1 MAGGCPD
8 PNRAGCLQSDPRPG
22 VNFCGACGASAA
34 SLGIAGAVPMSP
46 PTARAVPA
54 SALRDGLLRDL
65 AATRTTREPV
75 SLQSGLMAAAGVLV
89 GVAASALVFDV
100 GFGGDGINTLG
111 GFFIGLLTLV
121 GLWFAGSRMP
131 RPFVVAASTAAVF
144 VAPATSLALF
154 AESFDDGGNLGLPL
168 LFAGSLLGALWFLP
182 GLRARP
188 ALLGFGLL
196 HASIGLVTLIG
207 TERFA
212 NRLEAFIETQDF
224 GYVSDLPSEIGI
236 FSLLV
241 GVALLVTAYALDRR
255 RWPNV
260 ATPFVAVGLAL
271 TLVAASAL
279 RTDPSVGTGVLVIL
293 VAAGTFVFG
302 AITGRRAVT
311 WIGTGL
317 VTAGLIVLTNFMAG
331 NGRTLVEFAVFSL
344 LIGTIVGAVAHFSAP
359 KLAERLPR

>member
-8 PNRAGCLQSDPRPG
+8 PTRVGCLQSNPKSG

-34 SLGIAGAVPMSP
+34 SLGVPGATPMSP
-46 PTARAVPA
+46 PTAPRAVA
-54 SALRDGLLRDL
+54 TSALRDGLIRDL
-65 AATRTTREPV
+65 TATRSTREPV
-75 SLQSGLMAAAGVLV
+75 SLQSGLMASAGILV
-89 GVAASALVFDV
+89 GVAASALVLDV
-100 GFGGDGINTLG
+100 GFGGDELNTLG
-111 GFFIGLLTLV
+111 GFFVGLLALV

-131 RPFVVAASTAAVF
+131 RPFVIAATTAVLF
-144 VAPATSLALF
+144 VAPFTSLALF
-154 AESFDDGGNLGLPL
+154 ADSLDDGNLGLPL
-168 LFAGSLLGALWFLP
+168 LFAGAVHGALWFLP

-207 TERFA
+207 TERFSD
-212 NRLEAFIETQDF
+212 RLEVFIETQDLEYF
-224 GYVSDLPSEIGI
+224 ADLTSEIGI
-236 FSLLV
+236 FALLIGVGLLV
-241 GVALLVTAYALDRR
+241 SAYVLDRR

-260 ATPFVAVGLAL
+260 ATPFVAVGLTL
-271 TLVAASAL
+271 TLLAASAL

-317 VTAGLIVLTNFMAG
+317 VTVGLVVLTNFMAG
-331 NGRTLVEFAVFSL
+331 DGRTLVEFAVFSL
-344 LIGTIVGAVAHFSAP
+344 LIGAIVGAVAHFSAP

>member
-1 MAGGCPD
+1 
-8 PNRAGCLQSDPRPG
+8 
-22 VNFCGACGASAA
+22 
-34 SLGIAGAVPMSP
+34 MSP
-46 PTARAVPA
+46 PSVPRAVDT
-54 SALRDGLLRDL
+54 SALRDGLIRDL
-65 AATRTTREPV
+65 TATRTTREPV
-75 SLQSGLMAAAGVLV
+75 SLQSGLMASTGVLV
-89 GVAASALVFDV
+89 GVAASALVLDV
-100 GFGGDGINTLG
+100 GFGGDELNTLG
-111 GFFIGLLTLV
+111 GFFIGLLALV

-131 RPFVVAASTAAVF
+131 RPFVVAATTSVLF
-144 VAPATSLALF
+144 VAPVTSLALF
-154 AESFDDGGNLGLPL
+154 ADSLDDGGNLGLPL
-168 LFAGSLLGALWFLP
+168 LFAGAVHGALWFLP

-207 TERFA
+207 TERFSD
-212 NRLEAFIETQDF
+212 RLEMFIETQDLEYF
-224 GYVSDLPSEIGI
+224 ADLTSEVGI

-241 GVALLVTAYALDRR
+241 GVGLLVSAYALDRR

-260 ATPFVAVGLAL
+260 ATPFVAVGLTL
-271 TLVAASAL
+271 TLLAASAL

-317 VTAGLIVLTNFMAG
+317 VTVGLVVLTNFMAG
-331 NGRTLVEFAVFSL
+331 DGRTLVEFAVFSL
-344 LIGTIVGAVAHFSAP
+344 LIGAIVGAVAHFTAP